1 MWWTRIVSVSL
12 LARCERVHRLTL
24 VSCSVNVFYRI
35 NQERPDPSTVVD
47 MERSR
52 QELEFK
58 IGSLGFSDSSGIL
71 LASLLAVPTE
81 LELCRAQVARMKMLC
96 KGL

>member
-1 MWWTRIVSVSL
+1 MYR
-12 LARCERVHRLTL
+12 LALILE
-24 VSCSVNVFYRI
+24 SCSVTVFYRI
-35 NQERPDPSTVVD
+35 NQERPNLSTLVD

-71 LASLLAVPTE
+71 LAALLAVPTE
-81 LELCRAQVARMKMLC
+81 VQLCRAQVARMKMLC

>member
-1 MWWTRIVSVSL
+1 MGSRSECL
-12 LARCERVHRLTL
+12 LCRKCIPQLTH
-24 VSCSVNVFYRI
+24 VYSSVNVFYRI
-35 NQERPDPSTVVD
+35 NQERPDPATVLD
-47 MERSR
+47 MERAR

-71 LASLLAVPTE
+71 LAAVLAVPTE
-81 LELCRAQVARMKMLC
+81 VELCRAQVARMKMLC

>member
-1 MWWTRIVSVSL
+1 MFG
-12 LARCERVHRLTL
+12 
-24 VSCSVNVFYRI
+24 SCSVTVFYRI
-35 NQERPDPSTVVD
+35 NQERPNLSTVVD

-58 IGSLGFSDSSGIL
+58 IGSLGFSDTCGIL
-71 LASLLAVPTE
+71 LATLLAVPTE
-81 LELCRAQVARMKMLC
+81 VQLCRAQVARMKMLC

>member
-1 MWWTRIVSVSL
+1 MFG
-12 LARCERVHRLTL
+12 
-24 VSCSVNVFYRI
+24 SCSVTVFYRI
-35 NQERPDPSTVVD
+35 NQERPNLSTVVD

-58 IGSLGFSDSSGIL
+58 IGSLGLSNTSGVV
-71 LASLLAVPTE
+71 LATLLAVPTE
-81 LELCRAQVARMKMLC
+81 VQLCRAQVARMKMFC

>member
-1 MWWTRIVSVSL
+1 MRWTRIVSVC
-12 LARCERVHRLTL
+12 APAGCERVHRLTL
-24 VSCSVNVFYRI
+24 GSCSVNVFYRI
-35 NQERPDPSTVVD
+35 NQERPDPSTVID

-71 LASLLAVPTE
+71 LAALLAVPTE
-81 LELCRAQVARMKMLC
+81 VQLCRIQVARMKMLC